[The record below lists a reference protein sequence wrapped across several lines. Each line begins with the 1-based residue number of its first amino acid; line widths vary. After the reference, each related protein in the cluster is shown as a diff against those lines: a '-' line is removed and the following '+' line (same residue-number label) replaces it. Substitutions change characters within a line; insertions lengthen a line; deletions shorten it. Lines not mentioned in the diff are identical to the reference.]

1 MKYCLLVVLPE
12 DCRVASE
19 EDSLR
24 AIEDVDAW
32 SSHLPEEFHDAVISS
47 MVTGVKK
54 HRFFKDFMAH
64 KISSGVFSSD
74 YTFGAS
80 EPRADLDEWFDF
92 LRPVIANLAVP
103 GEAPGGPDLHEDVEE
118 EKSGSEREGQ
128 DSCEGEG
135 EGGCR
140 MTMNLNDNDNG
151 DLIKT

>member
-1 MKYCLLVVLPE
+1 MSRSTAFSRTSWHIRFHLAFSP
-12 DCRVASE
+12 
-19 EDSLR
+19 
-24 AIEDVDAW
+24 AITPLERQ
-32 SSHLPEEFHDAVISS
+32 I
-47 MVTGVKK
+47 
-54 HRFFKDFMAH
+54 
-64 KISSGVFSSD
+64 
-74 YTFGAS
+74 
-80 EPRADLDEWFDF
+80 PRADLDEWFDF